1 MSSTPALLLLSPGH
15 RDALGAAVLATG
27 RQVEAARRPAGFVE
41 RYLRGGAAIVIVD
54 CRGAAEPA
62 LRALSDLSGLAER
75 RGSALVAIVGKAGRD
90 AAIKVG
96 ATHVLDAP
104 FADADLAAVL
114 ALAERFVARM
124 AGGGEVAV
132 AGTGAPRDA
141 LTGLGDA
148 RALRDWMAA
157 RVDRRL
163 SLILV
168 SVSRFDMIN
177 AAFGAESGDATLRSL
192 AHRIEA
198 LVAETGGVEA
208 CIARMA
214 GVEFGIALAGT
225 VAPERLII
233 LAQAIDDA
241 VERPFS
247 AGGSLVRLGSRIG
260 VAQAG
265 PRDRSV
271 QALLRRASAALAE
284 AKNGEAGHIR
294 VATAESTAF
303 ADLTA
308 SLHADLRTALIRDEI
323 DILFQPQVAMADGR
337 VEGVEA
343 LARWRHP
350 RHGELGAATLFA
362 TAEQSDYLP
371 QLSAHVQRR
380 ALEIAAGWPKALGR
394 LRLSVN
400 VTAGDVARRG
410 FASRFL
416 AMVDA
421 SGFARDRLTV
431 EITETGIMADLKAAA
446 RVIGALRDGGCR
458 IAIDDFGTGHS
469 SLAYLTTLP
478 VDYLK
483 IDSGLSADIAGSPRE
498 RIVVRGIMQMGRAL
512 GLSIVAEGVE
522 TEAQRAL
529 LAAEGCALY
538 QGFLSAPPL
547 AGSELAKAVR

>member
-1 MSSTPALLLLSPGH
+1 
-15 RDALGAAVLATG
+15 
-27 RQVEAARRPAGFVE
+27 
-41 RYLRGGAAIVIVD
+41 
-54 CRGAAEPA
+54 
-62 LRALSDLSGLAER
+62 
-75 RGSALVAIVGKAGRD
+75 
-90 AAIKVG
+90 
-96 ATHVLDAP
+96 
-104 FADADLAAVL
+104 
-114 ALAERFVARM
+114 
-124 AGGGEVAV
+124 
-132 AGTGAPRDA
+132 
-141 LTGLGDA
+141 
-148 RALRDWMAA
+148 
-157 RVDRRL
+157 
-163 SLILV
+163 
-168 SVSRFDMIN
+168 
-177 AAFGAESGDATLRSL
+177 
-192 AHRIEA
+192 
-198 LVAETGGVEA
+198 
-208 CIARMA
+208 
-214 GVEFGIALAGT
+214 
-225 VAPERLII
+225 
-233 LAQAIDDA
+233 
-241 VERPFS
+241 
-247 AGGSLVRLGSRIG
+247 
-260 VAQAG
+260 
-265 PRDRSV
+265 
-271 QALLRRASAALAE
+271 
-284 AKNGEAGHIR
+284 
-294 VATAESTAF
+294 
-303 ADLTA
+303 
-308 SLHADLRTALIRDEI
+308 
-323 DILFQPQVAMADGR
+323 
-337 VEGVEA
+337 
-343 LARWRHP
+343 
-350 RHGELGAATLFA
+350 
-362 TAEQSDYLP
+362 
-371 QLSAHVQRR
+371 VQRR